1 MKKFFAEFK
10 KFIQRGNVVDLAVGV
25 IIGGAFSKITS
36 SLVNDIIM
44 PLITAVLSMLGLQG
58 GTQGMCIVLN
68 GVPQYLP
75 DATGELTVANP
86 EAILWNY
93 GNFIQVILDFLLIA
107 MVLFLIIKAINFAN
121 SEMSTVS
128 NKNKVLSREE
138 VRALRKQGKSRKEI
152 AQAREQRIAEL
163 AEQKRIA
170 DEEAKRN
177 APPTEQQLLAQILEE
192 LKNK

>member
-44 PLITAVLSMLGLQG
+44 PLITAVLNLLGLQG
-58 GTQGMCIVLN
+58 GTKGMCIVLN

-75 DATGELTVANP
+75 DATGEYTVANP

-121 SEMSTVS
+121 SEMGAVAS
-128 NKNKVLSREE
+128 KNKVLSREE
-138 VRALRKQGKSRKEI
+138 VREMRKQGKTRKEI
-152 AQAREQRIAEL
+152 AQARDQRIAEL
-163 AEQKRIA
+163 AEQKRLA

-177 APPTEQQLLAQILEE
+177 APPTEQQLLAQILEQ

>member
-10 KFIQRGNVVDLAVGV
+10 KFIKRGNVVDLAVGV

-44 PLITAVLSMLGLQG
+44 PVITAVLSLLGLEG
-58 GTQGMCIVLN
+58 GTAGLCIVLN

-75 DATGELTVANP
+75 DANGELTVVNP

-107 MVLFLIIKAINFAN
+107 FVLFLIIKAINFAN
-121 SEMSTVS
+121 SELGEAA
-128 NKNKVLSREE
+128 NKRKVFSKKEI
-138 VRALRKQGKSRKEI
+138 RAFRKEGKSIKEI
-152 AQAREQRIAEL
+152 DALCEQRIAEL
-163 AEQKRIA
+163 AEQKRLA
-170 DEEAKRN
+170 DEEAARN